1 VKSLT
6 GLMLCALLALAA
18 CGKKGDPQPL
28 TPDTFPNQ
36 YPKAEAVPELQGKPA
51 PPPPAQQR
59 QPTTSP
65 LTPFQ
70 PFQ

>member
-1 VKSLT
+1 
-6 GLMLCALLALAA
+6 MRRAAIIACALLALAA
-18 CGKKGDPQPL
+18 CGKKGDPEPL

-51 PPPPAQQR
+51 PAAPAAQQ
-59 QPTTSP
+59 QQLPSATTP

-70 PFQ
+70 